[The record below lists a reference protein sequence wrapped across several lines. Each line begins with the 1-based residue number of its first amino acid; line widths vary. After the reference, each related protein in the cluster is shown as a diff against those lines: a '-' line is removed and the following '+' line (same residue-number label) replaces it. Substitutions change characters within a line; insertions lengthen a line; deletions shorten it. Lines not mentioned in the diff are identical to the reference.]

1 MKKLVIFFLSVVM
14 MMSVAG
20 CNQEVNHLVTED
32 TSTTTDVVKDSE
44 ESSQDVTEVV
54 DTKET
59 SEDDRS
65 REEVTTEAKVEKKE
79 STTEA
84 TTEAKTEQTTERS
97 TEEKSTEQPTTEA
110 PKTPEEPKPD
120 EPKPTEPEKPKP
132 EEPKTPEV
140 VAYDPGTV
148 VSKAIAK
155 CKAGGMITTTDNL
168 NNLLEE
174 GKITQEEYNEYYPY
188 DGLGYY
194 SVFVETDLNQA
205 STTSGRKL
213 GSVDGIADYIA
224 GMMLLESNPIF
235 NISYAGTYS
244 KNGTSYYEFR
254 CYR

>member
-1 MKKLVIFFLSVVM
+1 M

-32 TSTTTDVVKDSE
+32 ASTTTNVVKDSE

-65 REEVTTEAKVEKKE
+65 KEEVTTEAKVEKKE
-79 STTEA
+79 STTET

-97 TEEKSTEQPTTEA
+97 TEENSTEQPTTEA

-120 EPKPTEPEKPKP
+120 EPKPIEPEKPKP

-168 NNLLEE
+168 NNLLAE

-224 GMMLLESNPIF
+224 GMTLLESDPIF

-244 KNGTSYYEFR
+244 TNGTSYYEFR

>member
-1 MKKLVIFFLSVVM
+1 
-14 MMSVAG
+14 MSVAG

-59 SEDDRS
+59 SEDDRNK
-65 REEVTTEAKVEKKE
+65 EKVTTEAKIEKKE
-79 STTEA
+79 PTSEA

-97 TEEKSTEQPTTEA
+97 TEEKSTEQPTTEV
-110 PKTPEEPKPD
+110 PKTSEEPKPE

-168 NNLLEE
+168 NNLLAE

-205 STTSGRKL
+205 STTSGRNL
-213 GSVDGIADYIA
+213 GSVDGIAEYIA
-224 GMMLLESNPIF
+224 GMMLLESDPIF

-244 KNGTSYYEFR
+244 TNGTSYYEFR

>member
-14 MMSVAG
+14 MISVAG

-65 REEVTTEAKVEKKE
+65 KEEVTTEAKVEKKE

-84 TTEAKTEQTTERS
+84 TTEAKTEQTTEKP
-97 TEEKSTEQPTTEA
+97 TEERTTEQPTTEA
-110 PKTPEEPKPD
+110 PKPE
-120 EPKPTEPEKPKP
+120 EPKPTEPENPKP

-140 VAYDPGTV
+140 VSYDPGTV

-168 NNLLEE
+168 NNLLAE

-224 GMMLLESNPIF
+224 GMMLLESDPIF

>member
-1 MKKLVIFFLSVVM
+1 M

-32 TSTTTDVVKDSE
+32 SSTTTNVVKDSE

-54 DTKET
+54 DMKET
-59 SEDDRS
+59 SEDDRGK
-65 REEVTTEAKVEKKE
+65 EEVTTETKVEKKE
-79 STTEA
+79 ATTE
-84 TTEAKTEQTTERS
+84 TSTEAKTEKTTEKA
-97 TEEKSTEQPTTEA
+97 TEEKTTEA
-110 PKTPEEPKPD
+110 PRTTEEPKPE

-168 NNLLEE
+168 NNLLAE

-224 GMMLLESNPIF
+224 GMMLLESDPIF

>member
-1 MKKLVIFFLSVVM
+1 MKKLAIFFLSVVM

-32 TSTTTDVVKDSE
+32 TSTIADVVKDSE
-44 ESSQDVTEVV
+44 ESSQDATEVV

-59 SEDDRS
+59 SEADRS
-65 REEVTTEAKVEKKE
+65 KEEVTTEAKVEKKE

-84 TTEAKTEQTTERS
+84 TTEAKIEQTTERS

-110 PKTPEEPKPD
+110 PKTPEEPKPE

-132 EEPKTPEV
+132 EEPKAPEV

-168 NNLLEE
+168 NNLIAE
-174 GKITQEEYNEYYPY
+174 GRFPSS
-188 DGLGYY
+188 L
-194 SVFVETDLNQA
+194 V
-205 STTSGRKL
+205 
-213 GSVDGIADYIA
+213 
-224 GMMLLESNPIF
+224 
-235 NISYAGTYS
+235 
-244 KNGTSYYEFR
+244 
-254 CYR
+254 

>member
-1 MKKLVIFFLSVVM
+1 
-14 MMSVAG
+14 MSVAG

-65 REEVTTEAKVEKKE
+65 KEEVTTEAKVEKKE

-84 TTEAKTEQTTERS
+84 TTEAKTEQTTEKP
-97 TEEKSTEQPTTEA
+97 TEERTTEQPTTEA
-110 PKTPEEPKPD
+110 PKPE

-168 NNLLEE
+168 NNLLAE
-174 GKITQEEYNEYYPY
+174 GKISQEEYNEYYPY

-224 GMMLLESNPIF
+224 GMMLLESDPIF

>member
-1 MKKLVIFFLSVVM
+1 
-14 MMSVAG
+14 MSVAG

-32 TSTTTDVVKDSE
+32 TSTIADVVKDSE

-59 SEDDRS
+59 SEADRS
-65 REEVTTEAKVEKKE
+65 KEEVTTEAKVEKKE

-84 TTEAKTEQTTERS
+84 TTEAKIEQTTERS

-110 PKTPEEPKPD
+110 PKTPE

-148 VSKAIAK
+148 VSKAISK

-168 NNLLEE
+168 NNLLAE

-224 GMMLLESNPIF
+224 GMMLLESDPIF
-235 NISYAGTYS
+235 NISYAGIYS

>member
-1 MKKLVIFFLSVVM
+1 
-14 MMSVAG
+14 MSVAG

-32 TSTTTDVVKDSE
+32 TSTTTDVVKASE
-44 ESSQDVTEVV
+44 ENSQDVTEVV

-65 REEVTTEAKVEKKE
+65 KEEVTTEAKVEKKE

-84 TTEAKTEQTTERS
+84 TTEAKTEQTTERT

-110 PKTPEEPKPD
+110 PKTPKEPKS
-120 EPKPTEPEKPKP
+120 TEPEKPKP

-140 VAYDPGTV
+140 ASYDPGTV

-168 NNLLEE
+168 NNLLAE

-224 GMMLLESNPIF
+224 GMMLLESDPIF